1 MTHLL
6 HNKSRLSSSAANEQ
20 SKTKQQI
27 SIYSDIESLN
37 FQTPQGCGIVLGKE
51 VLLIS
56 SDHPKLNFSASLFK
70 VQPLLHAAISQFSS
84 VKRDWGT
91 APFVLLSCFN
101 TNLGPQGT
109 APSTHPALPSSL
121 PQKPQQDSNSGSQ
134 NFGYPS
140 HKSILCIYVRQCT
153 MWPTKIICA
162 GVIAR

>member
-109 APSTHPALPSSL
+109 APSTTQLCQALCHRNLSRTVTLDLKTSVTRHINRFCASMWDSAQCDL
-121 PQKPQQDSNSGSQ
+121 QK
-134 NFGYPS
+134 
-140 HKSILCIYVRQCT
+140 
-153 MWPTKIICA
+153 
-162 GVIAR
+162 